1 MSKLNKLIWFA
12 RRFNTLIPLGVT
24 IVVFGLIAYGIV
36 SVIKTP
42 TKPQTTVA
50 STPNMEK
57 IEEDG
62 TIFDLVRETGFRGNS
77 AKADDLFIL
86 KLVAKRKT
94 GRGYE
99 NEFRYGIRNL
109 LHVNERTGEGR
120 WLFPSQQQVIRSQE
134 IQIDGRGRE
143 DAQYLQT
150 IQHIIHSSD
159 QIGVL
164 GFGFDA
170 VNVDRIFGGI
180 AFASPENR
188 KKMFATTKGMTE
200 AESKAAMLQINK
212 RDLSIYQNAS
222 LMQKDCDCTTLLR
235 ESLILS

>member
-24 IVVFGLIAYGIV
+24 VVVFGLIAYGIV

-94 GRGYE
+94 GRDYE

-134 IQIDGRGRE
+134 IQIDGRG
-143 DAQYLQT
+143 Q
-150 IQHIIHSSD
+150 
-159 QIGVL
+159 VL
-164 GFGFDA
+164 GFVLTVQPLVTDDEGVKWQDLPMTVYF
-170 VNVDRIFGGI
+170 VSTNLKEKVV
-180 AFASPENR
+180 AFENIDEF
-188 KKMFATTKGMTE
+188 FAGKTLGDDWSVVYKKGMRVHHAIYSFKT
-200 AESKAAMLQINK
+200 KK
-212 RDLSIYQNAS
+212 VLSDNVVAS
-222 LMQKDCDCTTLLR
+222 LEAVK
-235 ESLILS
+235 